1 MFQYFQ
7 HLISR
12 ANRFP
17 LSEIKFKRL
26 TSLVLPLA
34 TQFKSQALPQ
44 ANWSLT
50 RVSNQ
55 NGVQQ
60 RHLVLPRFNRVNERC
75 YLHDDGLSASGVEVE
90 KLEVLYQCKNLNPE
104 LAVDRLLI
112 GLHPNQV
119 VSLMALPRPGNS
131 MKLCKALSGNES
143 FVSIKDLHNPDL
155 VNQHSYQFAP
165 RAGADPRARAS
176 LQVRCDNEADIRRLQ
191 CFMAGIQT
199 LGGFSQ
205 PITALWEDIRKQ
217 MGSQTSWVVQENIPL
232 VAERMLFNGYPN
244 GIADLQRQTAIS
256 SFHPDD
262 VLNYPNT
269 IPAIHLAVLAQD
281 EEKVV
286 QLLKNDPMLVYQRC
300 PEGRLPIELAEF
312 CLNSSI
318 AAQIFNSWQALPK
331 SRQWASQ
338 RFIEAANNMVS
349 DEQNNILVFDEEF
362 KQSKVRQYFEKI
374 LPCFADPL
382 TIYQSN
388 LSEDRSKLNEGFERE
403 TADWIAMESA
413 CLSGNLELA
422 KAIFAQ
428 RLPLGLTLFKGI
440 LVGYFPMIETALK
453 DSLSVTDYEMQTKLP
468 ERLRHLLRM
477 QNEMVKVLSDNGK
490 RYEQCRRIFDSELEL
505 WTNIRDAVRQRDSLR
520 LKVISRNHFNE
531 RSGRSFK
538 ARILFGDSDWDKIED
553 YLKDEALLFEH
564 FDIYLALYQKQT
576 SKALALIRAQLQ
588 AIRSQIERISTTK
601 PQKSERGLL
610 HHQAILGVIQ
620 NFDSF
625 VEEKRAFDQYKL
637 IIKEILGRQA
647 THHKEYLLSAQRQMT
662 PLPERLIFYINS
674 LVIDTSSLE
683 DLEADVQKYLS
694 LDSTKDRDLLQAA
707 WVPIAKRKRLD
718 LDALAEAT
726 ANYKRVCK
734 ATDENIFQLFS
745 ACLVWQ
751 TGSQVYLQNLNV
763 ERSIQFPPS
772 ILASSVRNINGYNPG
787 RPLRHCS
794 ARDDFRLDSIIKS
807 NLLSYEAQDSWG
819 YTPLLLA
826 VAANQLETVKSFL
839 ERGIGGDIVVPLK
852 RTDCLYYSLLD
863 NSPSREMTALLLHYY
878 LKPEFIF
885 SWKEGMEDKL
895 PILLMYHHHLSH
907 DAFGQ
912 SLLDYIAA
920 GYHYDLALLDVILE
934 HRDSFVQEGP
944 YDPEMPVEV
953 QKRLEKHNEVITFK
967 IQRLAQRQTS
977 LQTYSFFQKRFASLG
992 FKVKD
997 GEAPAKSFYSLLKT
1011 SAELNAEEQDALA
1024 GVFARQFEL
1033 PGDLQSFQK
1042 LLAFFKEKVL
1052 SQPAYIF
1059 DVFYDSHHLPVA
1071 FCCFKIKYVD
1081 NPVYGRFN
1089 VIYASIAACETQAA
1103 RYNLLTSSFKMVL
1116 AAKKIS
1122 DAQNLPLKFYG
1133 RFGRPGIA
1141 YLLIPKEAQVSTKY
1155 HQTRGLVRFIAG
1167 LFDNAIEMDGSSLPP
1182 VQSKAVPAGRNAR
1195 LEEYNYLLDECLHAR
1210 SDASL
1215 PLIFDID
1222 DMVYHSWFKR
1232 LSQTCAVTEAYI
1244 EELARDERLGPQP
1257 VVNTQTEIAFS
1268 GRGC

>member
-7 HLISR
+7 QLISK

-17 LSEIKFKRL
+17 LSEVKFKRL

-34 TQFKSQALPQ
+34 TQFKNQAFPQ

-55 NGVQQ
+55 SGVQQ

-75 YLHDDGLSASGVEVE
+75 YLQDDGLIGSGVEVE

-104 LAVDRLLI
+104 LALDRLLI

-119 VSLMALPRPGNS
+119 VSVMALPRPGNS
-131 MKLCKALSGNES
+131 MKLCRALSGNES
-143 FVSIKDLHNPDL
+143 FASIKDLHNPAL
-155 VNQHSYQFAP
+155 VNLHSYQFAS

-176 LQVRCDNEADIRRLQ
+176 LQVRCDNEADVRRLQ
-191 CFMAGIQT
+191 CFMTGIQT

-205 PITALWEDIRKQ
+205 SVTALWEHIQKQ
-217 MGSQTSWVVQENIPL
+217 MESQSSWMIQEDIPV

-262 VLNYPNT
+262 VLNYPDT
-269 IPAIHLAVLAQD
+269 IPAIHLAILAQN
-281 EEKVV
+281 EEKVE
-286 QLLKNDPMLVYQRC
+286 QLLENDPMLVYQRC

-312 CLNSSI
+312 CLNAPI
-318 AAQIFNSWQALPK
+318 VAQIFNSWQALPK

-338 RFIEAANNMVS
+338 RFIEAANHMVS
-349 DEQNNILVFDEEF
+349 AEQTNILTFDEEF
-362 KQSKVRQYFEKI
+362 KQSKVRQYFEKS
-374 LPCFADPL
+374 LPSFADPL
-382 TIYQSN
+382 AIYQSN
-388 LSEDRSKLNEGFERE
+388 LSEDKNKLHEMFERE

-440 LVGYFPMIETALK
+440 LIGYFPMIETALQ
-453 DSLSVTDYEMQTKLP
+453 DSLSVADYEMQAKLP

-477 QNEMVKVLSDNGK
+477 QNEMVKVLSDKGK
-490 RYEQCRRIFDSELEL
+490 RYEQCRFIFDSELEL
-505 WTNIRDAVRQRDSLR
+505 WTNIRDAVRQRDALR
-520 LKVISRNHFNE
+520 LKAISRNHFNE

-538 ARILFGDSDWDKIED
+538 ARILFEDSDWDKIED
-553 YLKDEALLFEH
+553 YLKGEALLFEH

-588 AIRSQIERISTTK
+588 AIRSQIEHISTTK
-601 PQKSERGLL
+601 PQRSERGLL

-625 VEEKRAFDQYKL
+625 VEEKHAFDQYKL
-637 IIKEILGRQA
+637 IIKEILSRQA
-647 THHKEYLLSAQRQMT
+647 THHKEYLLSAQRRMT
-662 PLPERLIFYINS
+662 PLPDRLIFYINS

-683 DLEADVQKYLS
+683 DLEADVEKYLS
-694 LDSTKDRDLLQAA
+694 LDSTKDRDLFRAV
-707 WVPIAKRKRLD
+707 WVTVAKQKRLD

-726 ANYKRVCK
+726 ADYKKECK
-734 ATDENIFQLFS
+734 TTDEKIFQLFS
-745 ACLVWQ
+745 ACLIWQ
-751 TGSQVYLQNLNV
+751 TGSQVYLQSLNV
-763 ERSIQFPPS
+763 ERSMQFPSS
-772 ILASSVRNINGYNPG
+772 ILAMCVRDSRGYNAG
-787 RPLRHCS
+787 QPLRHCS

-807 NLLSYEAQDSWG
+807 NLLSYEAQDFWG

-826 VAANQLETVKSFL
+826 VAANQLATVKSFF
-839 ERGIGGDIVVPLK
+839 ERGIGVDIVVPLR

-895 PILLMYHHHLSH
+895 QILLMYHHHLSH

-920 GYHYDLALLDVILE
+920 GHHYDLALLDVILE

-953 QKRLEKHNEVITFK
+953 QRRFEKHNETIALK
-967 IQRLAQRQTS
+967 IKRLAQRQAS
-977 LQTYSFFQKRFASLG
+977 LQHYSFFQKSLPSLG
-992 FKVKD
+992 FKVKEE
-997 GEAPAKSFYSLLKT
+997 EAPAKSFYSLLKT
-1011 SAELNAEEQDALA
+1011 TAELNAEEQDTLA

-1033 PGDLQSFQK
+1033 PGDLESFQK
-1042 LLAFFKEKVL
+1042 LLVFFKEKVL

-1059 DVFYDSHHLPVA
+1059 DVFYDSHDLPVA
-1071 FCCFKIKYVD
+1071 FCCFKIKQVD
-1081 NPVYGRFN
+1081 NPAYGRFN

-1103 RYNLLTSSFKMVL
+1103 RYNLLTSSFKIVL

-1122 DAQNLPLKFYG
+1122 DAQNIPLKFYG

-1155 HQTRGLVRFIAG
+1155 HQPGNLVQFIAG
-1167 LFDNAIEMDGSSLPP
+1167 LFDNAIEKDGSSLPP

-1195 LEEYNYLLDECLHAR
+1195 LEEYNYLLNECLKAR
-1210 SDASL
+1210 ANASL
-1215 PLIFDID
+1215 PLIFEVD
-1222 DMVYHSWFKR
+1222 DVVYHSWLKR
-1232 LSQTCAVTEAYI
+1232 LSQTCAVTEYYI
-1244 EELARDERLGPQP
+1244 EELARDERLEPHP
-1257 VVNTQTEIAFS
+1257 VVSTDCEIAFP
-1268 GRGC
+1268 GRSC